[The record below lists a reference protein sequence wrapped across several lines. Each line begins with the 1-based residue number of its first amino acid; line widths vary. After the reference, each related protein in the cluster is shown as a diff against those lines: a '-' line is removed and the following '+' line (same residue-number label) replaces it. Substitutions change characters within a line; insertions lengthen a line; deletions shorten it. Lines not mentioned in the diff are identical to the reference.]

1 LSNPPIKFKDTALN
15 IHHFSVG
22 NIKLMVVS
30 DGLET
35 LNEEGLVGMVK
46 SMPDDFLQAFR
57 DLPQPYH
64 FSFNVVYLE
73 SAGERILIDVGHG
86 AQHQPQ
92 FGHVLDLLGQEG
104 ITPQQIDKIIAS
116 HFHLDHIGGL
126 TADGSAVFPNAELI
140 VPKREWEYAIESGNV
155 PAERVQ
161 ILKDLFQPYTD
172 RIRYVDEGETV
183 AEGVTVVALP
193 GHTAGHC
200 GFMIESQ
207 GERLL
212 DLVDALHLQ
221 MQIAYPDVSP
231 VYDFQ
236 PDVSAQSRRKALDR
250 IADEG
255 LMALTYHLPFPGLG
269 RIERDGTGFTW
280 KPVQ

>member
-1 LSNPPIKFKDTALN
+1 MN
-15 IHHFSVG
+15 IHRFLIG
-22 NIKLMVVS
+22 NIALMIVA
-30 DGLET
+30 DGSEALDEPS
-35 LNEEGLVGMVK
+35 LMGMVK
-46 SMPDDFLQAFR
+46 AMPDAFLQAFR
-57 DLPQPYH
+57 GLPQPYN
-64 FSFNVVYLE
+64 FSFNVIYLE

-92 FGHVLDLLGQEG
+92 FGHVVELLGQEG
-104 ITPQQIDKIIAS
+104 ITSQQIDKIIVS
-116 HFHLDHIGGL
+116 HFHGDHIGGL
-126 TADGSAVFPNAELI
+126 TADGAAVFPNAELI
-140 VPKREWEYAIESGNV
+140 VPKREREYALESGNV

-161 ILKDLFQPYTD
+161 TLEDLFKPYTD
-172 RIRYVDEGETV
+172 RIRYVDDGETV

-193 GHTAGHC
+193 GHTPGHC

-236 PDVSAQSRRKALDR
+236 PDVSAQSRRKALER
-250 IADEG
+250 IADED

-269 RIERDGTGFTW
+269 RVERDGAGFIW
-280 KPVQ
+280 KPV